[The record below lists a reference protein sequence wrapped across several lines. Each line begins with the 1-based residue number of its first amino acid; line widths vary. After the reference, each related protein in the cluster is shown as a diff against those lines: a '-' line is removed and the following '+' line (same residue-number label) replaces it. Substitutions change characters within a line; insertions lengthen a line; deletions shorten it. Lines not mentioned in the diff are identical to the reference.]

1 MVFWLEIWIRV
12 KGLLGSLGIQY
23 GNLNI
28 SNHDVVGKERRRRD
42 RPKKNEAL
50 IP

>member
-28 SNHDVVGKERRRRD
+28 SNHDVVGKEREEEIGL
-42 RPKKNEAL
+42 KKNEAL